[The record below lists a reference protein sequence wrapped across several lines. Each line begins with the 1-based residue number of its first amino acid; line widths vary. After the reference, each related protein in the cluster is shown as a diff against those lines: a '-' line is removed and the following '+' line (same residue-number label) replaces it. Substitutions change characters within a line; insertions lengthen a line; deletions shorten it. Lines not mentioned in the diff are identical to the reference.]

1 MAKKSTKSDGQKKA
15 EKVYKKAKKTAKKHG
30 KLRQFNVAVA
40 ILLVLAL
47 IAGLVYYFVFYE
59 PVEDKTQENLSG
71 SFTFDTYVEENLNNF
86 SIIENRGDLEV
97 HYINVGQADCILIL
111 LPDGRNML
119 IDAGGTGDYRTHL
132 KEYLQKQG
140 IKTIDYALLTH
151 TDADH
156 VESFDYV
163 LDWCEVKNIFI
174 PQLYPSYKA
183 GTSDNRYTDITAD
196 RKVGVISTREYYDF
210 FTRADDETYVENG
223 AKYSAKVYANAG
235 FMNISGTGYEIDIYC
250 MPASVYNK
258 DFEEGNDALNKNE
271 VSPSVLITYQGKQFL
286 FTGDA
291 TGSSHENFMAMYKER
306 NPNTDLDVDVYK
318 VAHHGS
324 AKEESNNKKFIN
336 EIESEYAVISVGD
349 GNKYGHPHKEAV
361 DNITAYSQFKKLYRT
376 DKYGDVVFGV
386 RDNKLYTPEQMAA

>member
-1 MAKKSTKSDGQKKA
+1 MAKKTTKSDTQKKA

-30 KLRQFNVAVA
+30 KLRQFNIAVA

-47 IAGLVYYFVFYE
+47 VAGLVYYFVFYE
-59 PVEDKTQENLSG
+59 PVEDKTQGNLSG
-71 SFTFDTYVEENLNNF
+71 SFTFDTYVEEDLDNF

-119 IDAGGTGDYRTHL
+119 IDAGGSQKTIIDYL
-132 KEYLQKQG
+132 NKEGVK
-140 IKTIDYALLTH
+140 IIDYALLTH

-156 VESFDYV
+156 VGSFDVV
-163 LDWCEVKNIFI
+163 LDNFEVKNLFI
-174 PQLYPSYKA
+174 PQLYPNWEA
-183 GTSDNRYTDITAD
+183 GTDKNRYTDITAD
-196 RKVGVISTREYYDF
+196 RKIGVIDTKGYYDF

-271 VSPSVLITYQGKQFL
+271 VSPSVIITYQGKQFL

-336 EIESEYAVISVGD
+336 EIEAEYAVISVGD

-361 DNITAYSQFKKLYRT
+361 DNIMAYSQFKKLYRT

-386 RDNKLYTPEQMAA
+386 RDSKLYTPEEMAA

>member
-250 MPASVYNK
+250 MPASTYNK
-258 DFEEGNDALNKNE
+258 EFKTAAEKNE
-271 VSPSVLITYQGKQFL
+271 VSPSVVLTYQDKQFL
-286 FTGDA
+286 FTGDGIG
-291 TGSSHENFMAMYKER
+291 TSHNNFLKEFSKR
-306 NPNTDLDVDVYK
+306 NPGVDMDFDVYK
-318 VAHHGS
+318 AAHHGS
-324 AKEESNNKKFIN
+324 STHGSNYDEFLQ
-336 EIESEYAVISVGD
+336 EIETEYSVISVKEGEYND
-349 GNKYGHPHKEAV
+349 VPSKTVMANMEKYGNK
-361 DNITAYSQFKKLYRT
+361 IYRT

-386 RDNKLYTPEQMAA
+386 RDNILYTPEQMAA

>member
-15 EKVYKKAKKTAKKHG
+15 EKVYNKAKKTAKKHG
-30 KLRQFNVAVA
+30 KLRQFNIAVA

-250 MPASVYNK
+250 MPASTYNK
-258 DFEEGNDALNKNE
+258 EFKTAAEKNE
-271 VSPSVLITYQGKQFL
+271 VSPSVVLTYQDKQFL
-286 FTGDA
+286 FTGDGIG
-291 TGSSHENFMAMYKER
+291 TSHNNFLKEFSKR
-306 NPNTDLDVDVYK
+306 NPGVDMDFDVYK
-318 VAHHGS
+318 AAHHGS
-324 AKEESNNKKFIN
+324 STHGSNYDEFLQ
-336 EIESEYAVISVGD
+336 EIETEYSVISVKEGEYND
-349 GNKYGHPHKEAV
+349 VPSKTVMANMEKYGNK
-361 DNITAYSQFKKLYRT
+361 IYRT